1 MKIERL
7 VLASAS
13 PRRVE
18 LLQQLGLQ
26 FEQIVSPNPEPA
38 PMGNPADHAM
48 QSARTKAQAVADL
61 LGNPTDTCVLG
72 ADTVVCIGDT
82 LLGKPTCTADAR
94 RMLRLL
100 GGRQHYVCTGVTV
113 IDGQGV
119 SHSATETTT
128 VHMAPLSD
136 DLITSYVES
145 GEPLDKAGSYGIQGL
160 GARFIERIEGC
171 YYNVV
176 GLPLYRLTTLLVAAE
191 FNVDTQSSTDN
202 A

>member
-1 MKIERL
+1 
-7 VLASAS
+7 
-13 PRRVE
+13 
-18 LLQQLGLQ
+18 
-26 FEQIVSPNPEPA
+26 
-38 PMGNPADHAM
+38 
-48 QSARTKAQAVADL
+48 
-61 LGNPTDTCVLG
+61 
-72 ADTVVCIGDT
+72 
-82 LLGKPTCTADAR
+82 
-94 RMLRLL
+94 
-100 GGRQHYVCTGVTV
+100 VTV

-128 VHMAPLSD
+128 VQMAPLSD
-136 DLITSYVES
+136 DVIISYVES

-176 GLPLYRLTTLLVAAE
+176 GLPLYRLTTLLVTAE

>member
-18 LLQQLGLQ
+18 LLRQLGLQ
-26 FEQIVSPNPEPA
+26 FEQIISPNPEPA
-38 PMGNPADHAM
+38 PTGDPVDHAM
-48 QSARTKAQAVADL
+48 QSAHSKAQAVAND
-61 LGNPTDTCVLG
+61 LGNPPDTCVIG
-72 ADTVVCIGDT
+72 ADTVVAIGDT
-82 LLGKPTCTADAR
+82 LLGKPTDPDDAL

-100 GGRQHYVCTGVTV
+100 GGRQHRVCTGVTV

-119 SHSATETTT
+119 AHSATETTI
-128 VHMAPLSD
+128 VHMACLSD
-136 DLITSYVES
+136 DVIISYVES

-176 GLPLYRLTTLLVAAE
+176 GLPLYRLTTLLAAAG